1 MILNILKYK
10 PKWGSQ
16 RKKLSKVNK
25 MIRMKVTDYYI
36 TSYISFIIIF
46 IDRYKYKFLKLI

>member
-10 PKWGSQ
+10 LKWGSQ